1 MPQFDKI
8 TFLTQIF
15 WLFII
20 FFGFYFLTL
29 RVFIP
34 EIAAV
39 LKTRK
44 KKLSLGSGGVAQF
57 TEELHKVETC
67 TNSIVEASS
76 DAFTLKVH
84 RMLKGVN

>member
-8 TFLTQIF
+8 TFFTQII
-15 WLFII
+15 WLTII

-44 KKLSLGSGGVAQF
+44 KKLSLGNGGVAQF
-57 TEELHKVETC
+57 NEELHKVKTC
-67 TNSIVEASS
+67 TSSVVESS
-76 DAFTLKVH
+76 SEAFTLKVH
-84 RMLKGVN
+84 RMLGNVN

>member
-8 TFLTQIF
+8 TFFTQIF

-44 KKLSLGSGGVAQF
+44 KKLALGSGGVAQF
-57 TEELHKVETC
+57 NTELHKVKTC
-67 TNSIVEASS
+67 TNSVLESSS

>member
-1 MPQFDKI
+1 M
-8 TFLTQIF
+8 
-15 WLFII
+15 
-20 FFGFYFLTL
+20 
-29 RVFIP
+29 FIP

-57 TEELHKVETC
+57 NIELQKVKTC
-67 TNSIVEASS
+67 TNFVLESSS

-84 RMLKGVN
+84 RMLKSLN

>member
-1 MPQFDKI
+1 MIKLH
-8 TFLTQIF
+8 FLPKYF
-15 WLFII
+15 GYSLF

-67 TNSIVEASS
+67 TNSIVEVSS